1 MAVGPTDD
9 RTGGALSGLRRAF
22 RRVLHAFRR
31 TRTPSV
37 DEGIEVQ
44 ADIGDRTA
52 AIKFLADS
60 QGPWK
65 ALLEQ
70 VENAV
75 DEYPAGYP
83 RRGNITVRIV
93 GRGAKAYMVV
103 EDHGRGF
110 VPDERGIP
118 DLAGVFTRVAK
129 SFKGRLKDY
138 QGAQGEF
145 AVGLFGFRTIG
156 HEMTIETRTDYGG
169 YPHLAGD
176 FRLPRKGLSDTYA
189 ASIDAENL
197 RAHIEKA
204 ERQRRDAGT
213 TITLRKLRNPRLW
226 TGPKVKKAIEEELW
240 GRLLEKGLTVRVV
253 DRRKAFDVV
262 PKERAFEGALFPR
275 REVET
280 AFGPVR
286 LELYVTEKE
295 DPQAVLPVLRA
306 KEEQAG
312 ATRVHRSLT
321 EIDELRGPPWSLRR
335 LQGWVRFDAGRLAGP
350 QRGRF
355 LQDERYHAFVAA
367 MKSLEPEL
375 EEMIRVQD
383 AQQERAGIRR
393 VLKALRGDLERVCRE
408 LPHLDIFRIA
418 RDRPD
423 ALYVAGPPAKKPPT
437 QPRMK
442 TARPASGAATG
453 VRRRTLYGLPPP
465 EFINDGLAWRSHY
478 VREQHQVLINK
489 GHPDYERESV
499 TQRRWY
505 RYLLKLYTKELVLQC
520 YHGSEDEAKLLEAT
534 IEAQIRAEEDL

>member
-1 MAVGPTDD
+1 MVVGTSND
-9 RTGGALSGLRRAF
+9 RRGGALSGLRRAF
-22 RRVLHAFRR
+22 RRVVHALRR
-31 TRTPSV
+31 TRPPPLDQGV
-37 DEGIEVQ
+37 EVQ

-70 VENAV
+70 VENAI
-75 DEYPAGYP
+75 DEYPSDYP
-83 RRGNITVRIV
+83 RRGHITVRIV
-93 GRGAKAYMVV
+93 GRGAKAYLVIQ
-103 EDHGRGF
+103 DHGRGF
-110 VPDERGIP
+110 VPDERGVP

-138 QGAQGEF
+138 KGAQGEF

-156 HEMTIETRTDYGG
+156 QEMTIVTRTDYGG
-169 YPHLAGD
+169 YPHLAQD
-176 FRLPRKGLSDTYA
+176 FGLPRRGRSDTYT
-189 ASIDAENL
+189 ASIDADSL
-197 RAHIEKA
+197 RAHIETA
-204 ERQRRDAGT
+204 DRQRRDAGT
-213 TITLRKLRNPRLW
+213 TITIRNLRNPRLW

-240 GRLLEKGLTVRVV
+240 GRLLERGLTVRVV

-262 PKERAFEGALFPR
+262 PKERAFEGALFPHTH
-275 REVET
+275 VET
-280 AFGPVR
+280 EFGPVR

-295 DPQAVLPVLRA
+295 DPKAAVSVLRA
-306 KEEQAG
+306 KEEEAG
-312 ATRVHRSLT
+312 ATRVYKSLT
-321 EIDELRGPPWSLRR
+321 EVDELRRAPWNLRR

-350 QRGRF
+350 QRSHF
-355 LQDERYHAFVAA
+355 LQDDRYHAFVAA
-367 MKSLEPEL
+367 MRSLEGQIVG
-375 EEMIRVQD
+375 MIEVQD
-383 AQQERAGIRR
+383 AQREKAGMRR

-423 ALYVAGPPAKKPPT
+423 ALYIAGPPAK
-437 QPRMK
+437 QPAAQAPRARSQRATPSR
-442 TARPASGAATG
+442 TAP
-453 VRRRTLYGLPPP
+453 RRRRLYGLPPP
-465 EFINDGLAWRSHY
+465 EFINDGLAWRSRY
-478 VREQHQVLINK
+478 RPDGHQVLINK

>member
-1 MAVGPTDD
+1 MAVGTSED
-9 RTGGALSGLRRAF
+9 RKGGALSGLRRAL

-31 TRTPSV
+31 TRTPLV
-37 DEGIEVQ
+37 EEGIEVQ

-75 DEYPAGYP
+75 DEYPSGYP
-83 RRGNITVRIV
+83 RRGHITVRIV
-93 GRGAKAYMVV
+93 GRGAKAYLVI

-156 HEMTIETRTDYGG
+156 KEMTIETRTDYRG
-169 YPHLAGD
+169 YPHLAKDYG
-176 FRLPRKGLSDTYA
+176 LPRRGRSDTYV
-189 ASIDAENL
+189 ASIDADRL
-197 RAHIEKA
+197 RARIEKA

-275 REVET
+275 THVET
-280 AFGPVR
+280 EFGPVR

-295 DPQAVLPVLRA
+295 DPQAVVPVLRA

-321 EIDELRGPPWSLRR
+321 EVEELRCPPWNLRR
-335 LQGWVRFDAGRLAGP
+335 LQGWVRFDAARLAGP

-355 LQDERYHAFVAA
+355 LQDERYHAFVGAL
-367 MKSLEPEL
+367 KSLEGEL
-375 EEMIRVQD
+375 AEMIQVQD
-383 AQQERAGIRR
+383 AQRERAGIRR

-423 ALYVAGPPAKKPPT
+423 ALFIAGPPSKKPPA
-437 QPRMK
+437 QPRRK
-442 TARPASGAATG
+442 PSRRVQGTG
-453 VRRRTLYGLPPP
+453 TGPRRRALYGLPPP
-465 EFINDGLAWRSHY
+465 EFINDGLAWRSRY
-478 VREQHQVLINK
+478 VQDHHQVLINK